1 MGYLIPLALLFA
13 IAGFAIFL
21 INNKGAETDEPANGS
36 EAPVESEVLQ
46 RTMPHVDL
54 ETTRKLES
62 ETTKEERMDSYKTR
76 GLFLRTLRNIG
87 CQYEKAEEEGDDRIF
102 FAYQGEN
109 FFVEATDDRFYV
121 TVYDTHWGH
130 VELYDIDEF
139 TRLRKAIN
147 TANLNCATMTVY
159 TIDEDAKTVDV
170 HSKSTFPFLHQ
181 IPDLENYLRG
191 VLNDFFRAHQLVGNE
206 MTKMREKE
214 EAVES

>member
-1 MGYLIPLALLFA
+1 MGYLILLALLFA
-13 IAGFAIFL
+13 IVSLAIFL
-21 INNKGAETDEPANGS
+21 INNKGAETDKPANGG
-36 EAPVESEVLQ
+36 EATVESEVQQ
-46 RTMPHVDL
+46 RTMPHMDL

-62 ETTKEERMDSYKTR
+62 EMTEEEKMNSYKTR
-76 GLFLRTLRNIG
+76 DLFLRSLRNIG
-87 CQYEKAEEEGDDRIF
+87 CQYEEAEEEGDNRIF

-109 FFVEATDDRFYV
+109 FFVEAADDSFYV

-130 VELYDIDEF
+130 VELYDIDAF

-170 HSKSTFPFLHQ
+170 HCKSTFPFLPQ

-191 VLNDFFRAHQLVGNE
+191 ELRDFFRAHQLVYSE
-206 MTKMREKE
+206 MAKLRQE
-214 EAVES
+214 EAAKL